1 MANALRGQVTAKDD
15 GKGNLTLQLPT
26 VYSKRYYN
34 VKQKY
39 ISFGS
44 KNTPENVID
53 AMTSALKLQ
62 SDIESGEFDPSEIV
76 KYLHSSK
83 NSENYSQSDTN
94 VVDLFTRF
102 TNQLKVHESTLG
114 CYKVFLSHLNKM
126 YEQCGYTLKQQL
138 EISKWVQD
146 NVASTRAVRLLA
158 ALDRMVKWGVKESK
172 LPENFPNKF
181 HQYELEL
188 KKSLKNVNT
197 KRKPPALVSHIPR
210 EYDDIQA
217 WSEGERDIIIKGFH
231 ERKMQRRFKEKIDYL
246 AYLIEFLFHTGCRH
260 GEAFALTWQDVKS
273 DFTSFDVNK
282 SYCSKI
288 KKIKGTKTGK
298 NRRVPAN
305 SRVQEIL
312 KTIKPENINL
322 DSLIFTNRMG
332 NTFSSD
338 SLARYWTPK
347 YIDGTEKVS
356 EKSVIIGLINKGKLT
371 KYIESYSTR
380 RTFVSIQINKG
391 IPVTTVAKWV
401 GDNPETI
408 LKHYAR
414 HDDDAVPY

>member
-1 MANALRGQVTAKDD
+1 MANAPRGQVIAKND

-26 VYSKRYYN
+26 VYANRYYN
-34 VKQKY
+34 IKQKY
-39 ISFGS
+39 ISFGAKDTS
-44 KNTPENVID
+44 QNRID
-53 AMTSALKLQ
+53 AMNAALKLQ
-62 SDIESGEFDPSEIV
+62 LDIESDRFDPLEID
-76 KYLHSSK
+76 KYKHSSK
-83 NSENYSQSDTN
+83 NLENYSQSDTN

-126 YEQCGYTLKQQL
+126 YEQSRYTLKQQL
-138 EISKWVQD
+138 EISEWVRN
-146 NVASTRAVRLLA
+146 NVAPTRAVRLLA
-158 ALDRMVKWGVKESK
+158 ALDRMVNWAIKESK
-172 LPENFPNKF
+172 LSENFPNKF

-188 KKSLKNVNT
+188 KKSLKTVNT
-197 KRKPPALVSHIPR
+197 KRKLPALASHLAR

-217 WSEGERDIIIKGFH
+217 WSESERDIIIKGFH
-231 ERKMQRRFKEKIDYL
+231 ERKMQRRFKGEIDYL

-260 GEAFALTWQDVKS
+260 GEAFALTWRDVKS
-273 DFTSFDVNK
+273 DFTSFDINK
-282 SYCSKI
+282 SYCSKV

-305 SRVQEIL
+305 NRVQEIL
-312 KTIKPENINL
+312 KTIKTENTNL
-322 DSLIFTNRMG
+322 DSLIFTNRTG
-332 NTFSSD
+332 DTFTSEY
-338 SLARYWTPK
+338 LAGYWIPK
-347 YIDGTEKVS
+347 YVTGTKRIS
-356 EKSVIIGLINKGKLT
+356 KKGVISTLINEGKLT
-371 KYIESYSTR
+371 KYIDAYGTR

-391 IPVTTVAKWV
+391 VPVTTVAKWV